1 MGMNFSQVV
10 PAFVNKIEVTGD
22 FLEIGSE
29 RGDNSTPLFA
39 TLAKDRNKKLYSVD
53 VDKDVTNDVGK
64 ETDTDMKL
72 PSTTAETEVPT
83 TKVVTLESLYNEIET
98 LKADNLMLWKIL
110 ILMTS
115 DLEIIQT
122 LLGLGNLKKKENK

>member
-1 MGMNFSQVV
+1 MTCNYCDTMKNYECTTCKHVFKQKSSYESHL
-10 PAFVNKIEVTGD
+10 K
-22 FLEIGSE
+22 
-29 RGDNSTPLFA
+29 R
-39 TLAKDRNKKLYSVD
+39 KKPCKSVD